1 MSTKMI
7 VSDLDGTL
15 FNSDCEGYGVSKELI
30 SYIKK
35 FKEKGNMFTIATGRP
50 IETSIEVA
58 KEVGINAPYIT
69 YNGAKIVD
77 INGEK
82 INTERFLIKE
92 KLFFLKRIEKIGD
105 TKKTI

>member
-1 MSTKMI
+1 
-7 VSDLDGTL
+7 
-15 FNSDCEGYGVSKELI
+15 
-30 SYIKK
+30 
-35 FKEKGNMFTIATGRP
+35 MFTIATGRP

-82 INTERFLIKE
+82 IYSERFLIKE
-92 KLFFLKRIEKIGD
+92 ILFFLREVEKFGASIILYVNG
-105 TKKTI
+105 KILLKHHIPHNHY